1 MACINCGQEVT
12 SNFCPNCGQKASIK
26 RLNVSSLWMD
36 FQSRI
41 YGFDG
46 VFPRTIRDLTI
57 RPGYVT
63 EQFIKGNRISYVGPV
78 GYFFLLV
85 AISLLLMQI
94 TELDFY
100 QMVKSTAPVALEQSS
115 KQENFSKLIIDFV
128 YSNFRLFRFGLIPVT
143 SLWIWILY
151 KKQGY
156 NFIESSVP
164 AFYAQGHLEILFII
178 NILLLYFFGFH
189 FNQLAF
195 VIEPAY
201 YGLLFAT
208 WGHTP
213 KVRSFLRGVLVWIL
227 SYITFVII
235 FSVAALIWVI
245 NQPELLNSLKP

>member
-1 MACINCGQEVT
+1 MTCINCGLEVD
-12 SNFCPNCGQKASIK
+12 SKFCPNCGQKASVK
-26 RLNVSSLWMD
+26 RLNVPSLWMD

-46 VFPRTIRDLTI
+46 VFPRTIKDLTL

-63 EQFIKGNRISYVGPV
+63 EQFIKGNRVSYVGPV

-100 QMVKSTAPVALEQSS
+100 QMVKSTAPVDLEQTS
-115 KQENFSKLIIDFV
+115 KQENFSKLMIDFV
-128 YSNFRLFRFGLIPVT
+128 YANFRLFRFGLIPVT
-143 SLWIWILY
+143 TVWIWILY
-151 KKQGY
+151 KKKDY

-164 AFYAQGHLEILFII
+164 AFYAQGHLEIVFMV

-189 FNQLAF
+189 LNQLTF

-208 WGHTP
+208 WSTEV
-213 KVRSFLRGVLVWIL
+213 KWRSFFKGVMVWVL

-235 FSVAALIWVI
+235 FSVVALLWISD
-245 NQPELLNSLKP
+245 QPELIKSLKP